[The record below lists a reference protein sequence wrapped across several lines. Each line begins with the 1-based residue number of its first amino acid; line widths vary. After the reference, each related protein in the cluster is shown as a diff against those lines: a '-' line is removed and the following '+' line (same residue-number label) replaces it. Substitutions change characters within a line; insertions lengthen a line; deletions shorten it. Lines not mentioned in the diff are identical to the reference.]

1 MNYYIGLIKDM
12 VDYIEQNIGE
22 RLSLESVSEIFNV
35 SEFHFNRIF
44 KTVTGTTL
52 KQYILSRKLT
62 NALQSLAATGAP
74 IIEIAYDLG
83 FEYPEVFSRAFKKQ
97 FGIAPSRYRAEKPAV
112 DIAPKA
118 NIVERDFINYRGSLA
133 LKGEFISL
141 DALTLWGT
149 DTEVAENSENFKYTL
164 QAAGEDFLAQAGKFP
179 ALNQDTLYAAV
190 NCHGEDSGA
199 YTVFYGMKARDT
211 ADIPELKSRVIPGGR
226 YVRFVYSG
234 DMFDIRES
242 FVDDLYRWVIVKEVT
257 LAHNGVGML
266 NIFAQDYPSTHEV
279 LILVPVKQP
288 S

>member
-1 MNYYIGLIKDM
+1 MNFYIDLIKGT
-12 VDYIEQNIGE
+12 VDYVERNIHG
-22 RLSLESVSEIFNV
+22 RLSAEVIAREFNV

-62 NALQSLAATGAP
+62 NALQPLAETGAP
-74 IIEIAYDLG
+74 VIDIAYDLG

-97 FGIAPSRYRAEKPAV
+97 FGLAPSRYRADRPAV
-112 DIAPKA
+112 DITPKA

-133 LKGEFISL
+133 LKGDYISL
-141 DALTLWGT
+141 EALTLWGS
-149 DTEVAENSENFKYTL
+149 DTEVAENSEDFKHRL
-164 QAAGEDFLAQAGKFP
+164 QAAGEAFLAQAGKCS

-190 NCHGEDSGA
+190 NCHGEDSNA

-211 ADIPELKSRVIPGGR
+211 ADVPGLKFRVILGGR

-266 NIFAQDYPSTHEV
+266 NIFKRDYPSTHEV
-279 LILVPVKQP
+279 QILVPLK
-288 S
+288 